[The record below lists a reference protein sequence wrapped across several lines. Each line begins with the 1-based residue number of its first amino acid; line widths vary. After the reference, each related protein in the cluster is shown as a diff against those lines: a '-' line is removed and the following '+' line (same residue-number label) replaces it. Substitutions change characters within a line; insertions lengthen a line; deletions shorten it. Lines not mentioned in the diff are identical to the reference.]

1 MINNNGMKKKLFFG
15 VVIVALS
22 AVTVFNTEY
31 KGKNLLSE
39 MVLSNVEALAECEN
53 KIVINGSNITVTV
66 CDRVN
71 NPADVL
77 IDNKWCT
84 LVEVNRT
91 CTFTN

>member
-1 MINNNGMKKKLFFG
+1 MINNNGMKKNLFFG

-22 AVTVFNTEY
+22 AVTFFNTEY
-31 KGKNLLSE
+31 KGKILLSE

-53 KIVINGSNITVTV
+53 KTVNNGGIITVTV

-77 IDNKWCT
+77 INNKYCT
-84 LVEVNRT
+84 LVEVSKT
-91 CTFTN
+91 CTYTK